1 MPKAYVIFTE
11 DINDPAGM
19 QAYQKA
25 SAPSVAQSGA
35 VVLAVDGKPE
45 VLEGEWHGQ
54 RTVLLEFES
63 AQAAHAWY
71 DSDAYQQAAGL
82 RQAAAQTNAVIIA
95 GFERPSGENG
105 GR

>member
-11 DINDPAGM
+11 DIKDPDRM
-19 QAYQKA
+19 RAYERA
-25 SAPSVAQSGA
+25 STAPLVQSGA
-35 VVLAVDGKPE
+35 RVLAADQGLQ

-63 AQAAHAWY
+63 PDAARAWY
-71 DSDAYQQAAGL
+71 ESDAYQQVIGL
-82 RQAAAQTNAVIIA
+82 RHAAAETNAVIVT
-95 GFERPSGENG
+95 GFEMPSRADS